1 MGSFSRRRKAS
12 GRTPSR
18 PASRPPVEVTVESFA
33 WGGKGVGR
41 YGGKVVFVS
50 PAVPGDKVLVR
61 LEKAKSSYAEGR
73 VEAVLSPS
81 PRRVE
86 PRCKFFGHCGG
97 CQWLAAAYDLQ
108 AEQKEALVR
117 QVLRGHLHGA
127 ELLPLVPAHPDRG
140 YRHRGDFHVR
150 PSGASLLTGFF
161 MEGSHRVVNLDTCP
175 LFGRDFNL
183 RYGALRAALQREP
196 AARALSG
203 FTLLA
208 GEEEERYALHL
219 RLREEAGGEPQARA
233 LGEAALSAG
242 LTDFLITPGLREEE
256 VLLLRGDPAVTYT
269 VEAEGRRIPLRAS
282 VRSFTQA
289 HYALNR
295 LLVKTAVEW
304 LSPSRGDRVLD
315 LYAGIGNFTFPL
327 ALAAGEVWAVESSR
341 PAVED
346 ARENAR
352 RLEIPNVRHLEGD
365 AARWGERLAAAS
377 ERFGAALLDPPR
389 TGAREVLPFL
399 LRLAPPRLLYVSCSL
414 PSLERDLGLLES
426 GGYRVRRVQP
436 FDLFPQTYGVETLV
450 LLER

>member
-1 MGSFSRRRKAS
+1 MASFSRHRKAS
-12 GRTPSR
+12 RRTPAR
-18 PASRPPVEVTVESFA
+18 PSGRPPVEVAVESYA
-33 WGGKGVGR
+33 WGGKAVGR
-41 YGGKVVFVS
+41 HEGKVVFLS

-73 VEAVLSPS
+73 VEAILSPS

-108 AEQKEALVR
+108 VEQKEALVR

-127 ELLPLVPAHPDRG
+127 EVLPLVPAQPDRG

-150 PSGASLLTGFF
+150 PSGSSLLTGFF

-196 AARALSG
+196 AARALTG
-203 FTLLA
+203 FTLLS
-208 GEEEERYALHL
+208 GEEEERFALHL
-219 RLREEAGGEPQARA
+219 RLREGEGECQARA
-233 LGEAALSAG
+233 LEEAALSAG
-242 LTDFLITPGLREEE
+242 LGNLLATSGFGEEA
-256 VLLLRGDPAVTYT
+256 VLLHRGDPAVTYT
-269 VEAEGRRIPLRAS
+269 VEAGERRLLLRAS

-289 HYALNR
+289 HFALNR
-295 LLVKTAVEW
+295 ILVKTALEW
-304 LSPSRGDRVLD
+304 LAPSRGDRVLD

-352 RLEIPNVRHLEGD
+352 RLGIPNVRHLEGD

-399 LRLAPPRLLYVSCSL
+399 VRLAPPRLLYVSCSL
-414 PSLERDLGLLES
+414 PSLERDLVLLES
-426 GGYRVRRVQP
+426 GGYRVRRIQP

>member
-1 MGSFSRRRKAS
+1 M
-12 GRTPSR
+12 
-18 PASRPPVEVTVESFA
+18 ESYA
-33 WGGKGVGR
+33 WGGKAVGR
-41 YGGKVVFVS
+41 HLGKVVFVRS
-50 PAVPGDKVLVR
+50 AVPGDKVLVR

-97 CQWLAAAYDLQ
+97 CQWLAASYDLQ
-108 AEQKEALVR
+108 TEQKEALAR

-127 ELLPLVPAHPDRG
+127 EVLPLVPAHPDRG

-150 PSGASLLTGFF
+150 PSGSSLLVGFF

-175 LFGRDFNL
+175 LFGREFNL

-208 GEEEERYALHL
+208 GEEDGRYALHL
-219 RLREEAGGEPQARA
+219 RLREGEGEPQARA
-233 LGEAALSAG
+233 LAGAALSAG
-242 LTDFLITPGLREEE
+242 LGDLLVTPDLREEE
-256 VLLLRGDPAVTYT
+256 VLLLHGDPAVTYS
-269 VEAEGRRIPLRAS
+269 VEAGGRRLPLRAS
-282 VRSFTQA
+282 VRAFTQA
-289 HYALNR
+289 HYPLNR
-295 LLVKTAVEW
+295 VLVKAATEW
-304 LSPSRGDRVLD
+304 LSPSRGDRVLE

-327 ALAAGEVWAVESSR
+327 ALGAGEVWAVESSG

-352 RLEIPNVRHLEGD
+352 RLGISNVRHLEGD
-365 AARWGERLAAAS
+365 AALWGQRLAAAS
-377 ERFGAALLDPPR
+377 ERFAAALLDPPR

-399 LRLAPPRLLYVSCSL
+399 IRLAPPRLLYVSCNL
-414 PSLERDLGLLES
+414 PSLERDLGLLEA

-436 FDLFPQTYGVETLV
+436 FDGFPQTYGVETLA